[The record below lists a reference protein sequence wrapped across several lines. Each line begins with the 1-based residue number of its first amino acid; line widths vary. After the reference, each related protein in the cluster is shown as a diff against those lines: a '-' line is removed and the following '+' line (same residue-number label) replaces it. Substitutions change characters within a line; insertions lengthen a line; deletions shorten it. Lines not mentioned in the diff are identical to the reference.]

1 MQINTHFSRLYFCC
15 VASLLLCAELRAQG
29 LDNLYLGERLFLN
42 PVASSSEEAVRLQ
55 LVDEEMFLARLDMLL
70 LTLDQPV
77 SMRTGMEI
85 KAARPIGRSLE
96 FFLAFSTD
104 PDEVKDLT
112 FEACN
117 RVPFSGWTENATAV
131 SELAASVWEEM
142 TGISEEK
149 NRKVSKTVD
158 SKFYTFQVNSDFFP
172 TKGSPARIEIV
183 LHTKDFDTYFD
194 RVITELETTK
204 SAFLP
209 TRTRIGEHTK
219 KLKQKYAE
227 QSLEVRQFVDW
238 HCEMIANSDN
248 RLAKLVD
255 FDHRWPAIVRIQFS
269 ADPSD
274 WTVIR
279 GERRLTDDTSQLS
292 RWVEHKFR
300 MMTAKAELPVLKDR
314 IQLPKLANEIRL
326 FQHDPVQLSWL
337 RKVEDGVEL
346 IELKL
351 RLKAK

>member
-1 MQINTHFSRLYFCC
+1 MQINTHFSRLFFCC
-15 VASLLLCAELRAQG
+15 VASSLLCAELRAQG

-55 LVDEEMFLARLDMLL
+55 LIDEDMFPPRLDMLL
-70 LTLDQPV
+70 FTLDQPV
-77 SMRTGMEI
+77 AMRTGMEI
-85 KAARPIGRSLE
+85 KAARPIGRNLE

-158 SKFYTFQVNSDFFP
+158 SKFYTFQVHSDYFP
-172 TKGSPARIEIV
+172 NGGSPARVEIV
-183 LHTKDFDTYFD
+183 LHTKDFDTYYD
-194 RVITELETTK
+194 RVIKELDTTN
-204 SAFLP
+204 AAYLP
-209 TRTRIGEHTK
+209 KRMRIEDHTK

-227 QSLEVRQFVDW
+227 QSFEAQQFVDW
-238 HCEMIANSDN
+238 YCEMLADSNN
-248 RLAKLVD
+248 RLAKLKD
-255 FDHRWPAIVRIQFS
+255 FDHRWPTIVRIQFS

-279 GERRLTDDTSQLS
+279 GERRSTDDTSQLS
-292 RWVEHKFR
+292 RWVEQKFR
-300 MMTAKAELPVLKDR
+300 MMTAKAELPVLKNR
-314 IQLPKLANEIRL
+314 IQLPKLANEIKL
-326 FQHDPVQLSWL
+326 FQHDPVQFSWL
-337 RKVEDGVEL
+337 RKIEDGVEL
-346 IELKL
+346 VELKF
-351 RLKAK
+351 RLKAE